1 MIRPIKTSEIM
12 LLTDFLYESIFQPD
26 TENKLPRT
34 IIQEPSIWIYID
46 GFGSKKD
53 DHCFVAE
60 IDGRIVGAVWV
71 RCIRAFGHIDDSVPE
86 FVMAV
91 YREHRRKGIGNKL
104 MRRMLAHLKNRGYSR
119 TSLSVQKNNYA
130 LKMYSKVGFKII
142 GENEH
147 DYIMACDLDSIEL

>member
-1 MIRPIKTSEIM
+1 M
-12 LLTDFLYESIFQPD
+12 
-26 TENKLPRT
+26 
-34 IIQEPSIWIYID
+34 
-46 GFGSKKD
+46 
-53 DHCFVAE
+53 AE
-60 IDGRIVGAVWV
+60 IDGKLVGAVWV

-86 FVMAV
+86 FAMAV
-91 YREHRRKGIGNKL
+91 YPEHRRKGIGTKL

-130 LKMYSKVGFKII
+130 LKMYNNVGFKII